1 MAVRKDGS
9 VGQGSAA
16 AAVAARSRED
26 ARMRRRTGKTAM
38 DHFNFWVGIVGN
50 IAVGAAACLWMAMHP

>member
-1 MAVRKDGS
+1 M
-9 VGQGSAA
+9 A

-50 IAVGAAACLWMAMHP
+50 MAVGAAACLWMAMHP